1 MLKLLRIGVLYSFY
15 SKMTSLQNGKL
26 RTFLSKS
33 SFLFDFQNFFLQTII
48 MPDIFPDLINNSS
61 RVKRVTHHVISIG
74 REAEEEQNT

>member
-1 MLKLLRIGVLYSFY
+1 
-15 SKMTSLQNGKL
+15 MTSLQNGKL

-61 RVKRVTHHVISIG
+61 RVKSVTHHGISIG
-74 REAEEEQNT
+74 KEAKEEQNT